1 MSIPQLPKALT
12 VGQLID
18 ELAKYPK
25 WSRLWIPDANT
36 REFAVALGAF
46 RIRAGDPFG
55 GDVVL
60 ETRAEVRADQRT
72 RVSLA

>member
-18 ELAKYPK
+18 ELAKYP
-25 WSRLWIPDANT
+25 SHARLWIPDLNT
-36 REFAVALGAF
+36 REFAVATGAF

-60 ETRAEVRADQRT
+60 ETRPEADRDLRGAERA
-72 RVSLA
+72 S